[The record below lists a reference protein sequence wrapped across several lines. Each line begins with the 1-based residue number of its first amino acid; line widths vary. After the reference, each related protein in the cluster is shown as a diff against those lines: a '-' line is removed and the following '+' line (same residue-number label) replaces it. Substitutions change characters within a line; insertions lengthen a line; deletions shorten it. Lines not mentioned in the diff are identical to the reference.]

1 MAGQHIYDDPAFFA
15 ASQRMR
21 EAEAGI
27 NAAGEE
33 PALRALLPDVTG
45 ARVVDRGCGD
55 GRLCRYLAER
65 GAANVLG
72 VDPSARMLALAR
84 QRTSDRRVHYEQAFA
99 EDFVLPPGTVALVV
113 SRFALHYLA
122 DLAAVLH
129 KVSAWRS
136 RGGLFVAS
144 MEHPVMTAAPE
155 VGRSLGVVDDDFHE
169 GPRVTQW
176 LTNGVIKY
184 HRTVSTIVNAV
195 SDAGLTMEHLDEP
208 TLTSDAVRQRPD
220 LDRHA
225 RRPAIL
231 LVRAV
236 RTRNASSTP
245 IKVSLPP
252 SQTP

>member
-1 MAGQHIYDDPAFFA
+1 MAGQNVYDDPEFFA
-15 ASQRMR
+15 AYQRMR

-27 NAAGEE
+27 NAAVEE

-45 ARVVDRGCGD
+45 TRVVDLGCGD
-55 GRLCRYLAER
+55 GRLCRYLAEL

-99 EDFVLPPGTVALVV
+99 EDFVLPPGTVELVV
-113 SRFALHYLA
+113 SSFALHYVA
-122 DLAAVLH
+122 DLAALLN
-129 KVSAWRS
+129 KVRSWLS

-144 MEHPVMTAAPE
+144 MEHPVITAAPE
-155 VGRSLGVVDDDFHE
+155 AGRSLGVVDRYFDE
-169 GPRVTQW
+169 GQRVTQW
-176 LTNGVIKY
+176 LTNGVIKH

-195 SDAGLTMEHLDEP
+195 IDAGLTIERLDEP
-208 TLTSDAVRQRPD
+208 TPTLDAMRQRPD
-220 LDRHA
+220 LDRHS
-225 RRPAIL
+225 RRPSIL

-245 IKVSLPP
+245 IQVRPP
-252 SQTP
+252 TS